1 MTIILSIFCISAL
14 IGILTYIVIK
24 VTNDDVRTSKALE
37 VPKKPEPTVQISLN
51 LYDKREALE
60 GTYYKVP
67 FSHAA
72 FYIPNFKDT
81 IVYNNSDFIV
91 KEVKRDFNTNN
102 VIITAYKACI

>member
-1 MTIILSIFCISAL
+1 MIVLNIFCISAL

-24 VTNDDVRTSKALE
+24 RTYDDVRTSKALE

-81 IVYNNSDFIV
+81 LVYNNSEFIV
-91 KEVKRDFNTNN
+91 R
-102 VIITAYKACI
+102 

>member
-1 MTIILSIFCISAL
+1 MIIILSIFCISTLVAIL
-14 IGILTYIVIK
+14 IYIVVK
-24 VTNDDVRTSKALE
+24 VTNTDGQTSKVLE

-60 GTYYKVP
+60 GTCYKVP
-67 FSHAA
+67 LSHAA

-81 IVYNNSDFIV
+81 LVYNNSDFIV

-102 VIITAYKACI
+102 VTITAYKA

>member
-1 MTIILSIFCISAL
+1 MIDILSIFCICVL
-14 IGILTYIVIK
+14 ISYIVVK

-37 VPKKPEPTVQISLN
+37 VPKKPEPTIQISLN

-72 FYIPNFKDT
+72 FYIANFKDT
-81 IVYNNSDFIV
+81 LVYNNSEFIV
-91 KEVKRDFNTNN
+91 REVKRDFNTNN
-102 VIITAYKACI
+102 VTITAYKA

>member
-1 MTIILSIFCISAL
+1 MIVLSISCICIL
-14 IGILTYIVIK
+14 ISYIVVK

-102 VIITAYKACI
+102 ISITAYKS

>member
-1 MTIILSIFCISAL
+1 MIVPLSISCICFL
-14 IGILTYIVIK
+14 ISYIVVK
-24 VTNDDVRTSKALE
+24 MTNDDVHTSKALE

-60 GTYYKVP
+60 KVCYKIP

-81 IVYNNSDFIV
+81 IV
-91 KEVKRDFNTNN
+91 
-102 VIITAYKACI
+102 

>member
-1 MTIILSIFCISAL
+1 MIDILSIFCICVL
-14 IGILTYIVIK
+14 ISYIVVK

-37 VPKKPEPTVQISLN
+37 PPKKPEPTIKISLN

-81 IVYNNSDFIV
+81 IVYNNSEFIV

-102 VIITAYKACI
+102 VTITAYKA

>member
-1 MTIILSIFCISAL
+1 MIVLSIFFFFFL
-14 IGILTYIVIK
+14 IGILTYIFVK
-24 VTNDDVRTSKALE
+24 VTNTDSQTPKALE
-37 VPKKPEPTVQISLN
+37 PPKKPEPTIKISLN

-81 IVYNNSDFIV
+81 LVYNNSEYIV
-91 KEVKRDFNTNN
+91 REIKKDFNTNN
-102 VIITAYKACI
+102 ITSTAYKS

>member
-1 MTIILSIFCISAL
+1 MIVLSIFCISAL
-14 IGILTYIVIK
+14 IAILTYIVIK
-24 VTNDDVRTSKALE
+24 VTNDDARTSKALE

-60 GTYYKVP
+60 GTCYKVP
-67 FSHAA
+67 LSHAA

-102 VIITAYKACI
+102 VIITAYKA

>member
-1 MTIILSIFCISAL
+1 MIVILGIFCISFLCFL
-14 IGILTYIVIK
+14 ISYIVIK
-24 VTNDDVRTSKALE
+24 VTNDDVRTPKTLE

-60 GTYYKVP
+60 GICYKVP

-81 IVYNNSDFIV
+81 LVYNNSEFIV
-91 KEVKRDFNTNN
+91 REVKTDFNTNN
-102 VIITAYKACI
+102 VIITTYKA

>member
-51 LYDKREALE
+51 LYDKREVLE

-81 IVYNNSDFIV
+81 LVYNNSEYIV
-91 KEVKRDFNTNN
+91 REIKRDFNTNN
-102 VIITAYKACI
+102 VTITAYKA

>member
-14 IGILTYIVIK
+14 IVILTYIVIK
-24 VTNDDVRTSKALE
+24 STNDEVRTSKALE

-60 GTYYKVP
+60 ETYYKVP

-81 IVYNNSDFIV
+81 IVYNNSEFIV

-102 VIITAYKACI
+102 VTITAYKA

>member
-1 MTIILSIFCISAL
+1 MIVILGIYISIL
-14 IGILTYIVIK
+14 VGLLTYTVIM
-24 VTNDDVRTSKALE
+24 VTHNNGRTDKFLE

-51 LYDKREALE
+51 LYDKREPLE
-60 GTYYKVP
+60 GTCYKVP
-67 FSHAA
+67 LSHAA

-102 VIITAYKACI
+102 VIVTAYKS

>member
-1 MTIILSIFCISAL
+1 MIVILGIFCISFLCFL
-14 IGILTYIVIK
+14 ISYIVVK

-37 VPKKPEPTVQISLN
+37 VPKKLEPTVQISLN

-60 GTYYKVP
+60 GTCYKVP
-67 FSHAA
+67 LSHAA

-81 IVYNNSDFIV
+81 LVYNNSDFIV

-102 VIITAYKACI
+102 VIITAYKA

>member
-1 MTIILSIFCISAL
+1 MIVLSIFCISAL

-24 VTNDDVRTSKALE
+24 VTNDDVHTSKALE
-37 VPKKPEPTVQISLN
+37 VPKKPEPIVQISLN

-102 VIITAYKACI
+102 ISITAYKS

>member
-1 MTIILSIFCISAL
+1 MIVILGICISIL
-14 IGILTYIVIK
+14 FGLLTYIVIK
-24 VTNDDVRTSKALE
+24 VMNDDVRTSKTLE

-60 GTYYKVP
+60 GTYYKIP

-81 IVYNNSDFIV
+81 IVYNNNDFIV

-102 VIITAYKACI
+102 IIITAYKA

>member
-1 MTIILSIFCISAL
+1 MMIVLSIFCISAL
-14 IGILTYIVIK
+14 IAILTYIVIK

-81 IVYNNSDFIV
+81 LVYNNSEYIV
-91 KEVKRDFNTNN
+91 REIKRDFNTNN
-102 VIITAYKACI
+102 VTITAYKA

>member
-24 VTNDDVRTSKALE
+24 RTKDDVRTSKALE

-81 IVYNNSDFIV
+81 LVYNNSEFIV
-91 KEVKRDFNTNN
+91 REVKRDFNTNN
-102 VIITAYKACI
+102 IIITAYKA

>member
-1 MTIILSIFCISAL
+1 MIVLSIFCISAL
-14 IGILTYIVIK
+14 IAILTYIVIK

-81 IVYNNSDFIV
+81 LVYNNSEYIV
-91 KEVKRDFNTNN
+91 REIKRDFNTNN
-102 VIITAYKACI
+102 VTITAYKA

>member
-1 MTIILSIFCISAL
+1 MMIVLSIFCISAL

-102 VIITAYKACI
+102 VTITAYKA

>member
-14 IGILTYIVIK
+14 IGILTYIVVK

-37 VPKKPEPTVQISLN
+37 VPKKPEPTIQISLN

-81 IVYNNSDFIV
+81 LVYNNSEFIV
-91 KEVKRDFNTNN
+91 REVKRDFNTNN
-102 VIITAYKACI
+102 VTITAYKA

>member
-24 VTNDDVRTSKALE
+24 VTNDDVHTSKALE

-81 IVYNNSDFIV
+81 LVYNNSEYIV
-91 KEVKRDFNTNN
+91 REIKKDFNTNN
-102 VIITAYKACI
+102 VTITAYKA

>member
-24 VTNDDVRTSKALE
+24 VTNDDVHTSKALE

-102 VIITAYKACI
+102 VIVTAYKA

>member
-1 MTIILSIFCISAL
+1 MVVLSIFCICIL
-14 IGILTYIVIK
+14 VGLLTYTVIK
-24 VTNDDVRTSKALE
+24 ETNNDERQPKVLE

-60 GTYYKVP
+60 GTCYKVP

-81 IVYNNSDFIV
+81 IVYNNNDFIV

-102 VIITAYKACI
+102 VIITAYKA

>member
-1 MTIILSIFCISAL
+1 MIVILSIFCISAL

-81 IVYNNSDFIV
+81 LVYNNSEYIV
-91 KEVKRDFNTNN
+91 REIKRDFNTNN
-102 VIITAYKACI
+102 VTITAYKA

>member
-1 MTIILSIFCISAL
+1 MIVILSICISIL
-14 IGILTYIVIK
+14 IGLLTYTVIM
-24 VTNDDVRTSKALE
+24 VTYDNERTPKTLE
-37 VPKKPEPTVQISLN
+37 VPKKPEPTVQIALN

-60 GTYYKVP
+60 KVCYKIP

-102 VIITAYKACI
+102 VSITAYKS